1 MKSLKIALY
10 SLVIALSAT
19 WGYLAFKS
27 PPKAQLEANNND
39 LIGNSAFTAPSFFK
53 ISSSSLTLITSTRDF
68 YIGGGTASSSSNVVF
83 TVDPINDIVS
93 VPSTASFDFYGE
105 IRPDGLT
112 CSNGQILKRTGA
124 NDWDCAAD
132 ASGSVSSNS
141 LDFDEFVDSMTLD
154 ADLTINTPSSRKIG
168 IGAAPSTKF
177 EVQGTAS
184 ASYLLTGNTLQVGGY
199 ASAAYSRFGTATTG
213 HSNYITG
220 TNDLLVS
227 GDLEVDA
234 SVSIAGVASISGNFF
249 LTGITTLSGAGNAL
263 CLNGTNVVQDD
274 SPVTACSGAS
284 SILVKE
290 QIESLHQ
297 AQNLQDILKMRPVSY
312 RFKKSYKPNDQTTHL
327 GLIAEE
333 VAEIDKLLI
342 EKDGN
347 LQGVKYVEIVPKLI
361 AAIQEQQRQID
372 ELKNNPR
379 VVEGGFWGKI
389 WEFVKSLIS

>member
-1 MKSLKIALY
+1 MKK
-10 SLVIALSAT
+10 
-19 WGYLAFKS
+19 K
-27 PPKAQLEANNND
+27 
-39 LIGNSAFTAPSFFK
+39 
-53 ISSSSLTLITSTRDF
+53 LITIIVVLLGVLGLSNESVQDKVGFSTTRGFTTLPTNRQLQIDGT
-68 YIGGGTASSSSNVVF
+68 ITSGTAGSILFIGSGPVLSQDNSNFFWDDTDNELGLQTTNPNAVLHIRGDSTTLF
-83 TVDPINDIVS
+83 K
-93 VPSTASFDFYGE
+93 TASTSTNF
-105 IRPDGLT
+105 
-112 CSNGQILKRTGA
+112 SILEKGFVGVGV
-124 NDWDCAAD
+124 
-132 ASGSVSSNS
+132 AS
-141 LDFDEFVDSMTLD
+141 
-154 ADLTINTPSSRKIG
+154 
-168 IGAAPSTKF
+168 PSTKF